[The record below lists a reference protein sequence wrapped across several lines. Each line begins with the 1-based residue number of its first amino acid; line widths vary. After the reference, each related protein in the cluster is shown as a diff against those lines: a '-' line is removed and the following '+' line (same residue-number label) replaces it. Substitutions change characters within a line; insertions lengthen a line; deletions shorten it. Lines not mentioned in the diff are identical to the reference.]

1 MKRKEEAQANW
12 EKLHSRRLQIGFG
25 LLSCVF
31 LFSSAA
37 FLPSFHGS
45 SLASWL
51 LQFFAER
58 LGSEQLHGVCLG
70 GTFVVWL
77 DATPKCPCDR
87 SVIAKLIAQPVRIP
101 RGQLKIFELLTK
113 CERSVPFLERSLCHK
128 HVTCALTWLISH
140 LAVRVEIRVFD
151 TEFLSDV
158 RWNTLVWRIWLLL
171 HSKTTLLTWLL
182 LYTLLKTRT
191 LMRQA
196 QVYLADKVVP
206 LGHRV
211 SWGMGN
217 ARVCWGTDLFQK
229 SIVTSRA
236 SKQVEGFPWCQ
247 ELEDKTGLYVM
258 QGDFWNVTWMLHLQ
272 KKTSANNLCEHPSP

>member
-1 MKRKEEAQANW
+1 MKRNKEAQANW

-101 RGQLKIFELLTK
+101 RGQLKIFEFLTK

-128 HVTCALTWLISH
+128 HVTCALTWFISH
-140 LAVRVEIRVFD
+140 LAVRVEIQCFRHWIF
-151 TEFLSDV
+151 
-158 RWNTLVWRIWLLL
+158 VWCTMK
-171 HSKTTLLTWLL
+171 HSC
-182 LYTLLKTRT
+182 
-191 LMRQA
+191 
-196 QVYLADKVVP
+196 LADLAVA
-206 LGHRV
+206 
-211 SWGMGN
+211 SFQDN
-217 ARVCWGTDLFQK
+217 TFDL
-229 SIVTSRA
+229 TSTVYA
-236 SKQVEGFPWCQ
+236 TQDSNTYE
-247 ELEDKTGLYVM
+247 
-258 QGDFWNVTWMLHLQ
+258 
-272 KKTSANNLCEHPSP
+272 TSAGLPGR